1 MQKTVILSCIVIKKT
16 NLTTDST
23 QGLIGYSYK
32 FNDDHRE
39 SRESIKRIKLSD
51 IVRVRDCSRRLVS
64 SHGYCTAQEI
74 AVVDEQWQ
82 IFTARR
88 YSTLFAVPLNNSH
101 IKNN

>member
-1 MQKTVILSCIVIKKT
+1 MIKKT

-39 SRESIKRIKLSD
+39 SRDSIKRIKLSD
-51 IVRVRDCSRRLVS
+51 IVRLRDCSRRLLL
-64 SHGYCTAQEI
+64 HGYCTAREI
-74 AVVDEQWQ
+74 AVVDEQRQ

-88 YSTLFAVPLNNSH
+88 YIFNFIHCSIEQQPHKKQLKT
-101 IKNN
+101 IK